1 MFDQSVNL
9 FLHSNRQSIKNYR
22 DEKAK
27 DKSSGLSGLER
38 SLHCKAHWA
47 VLQKSQVRF
56 LAPNGVSQTSVTSVS
71 GESKS
76 SFGFQ
81 VQCTHVLD
89 IQTFIKNKK
98 EKYIKIIHKI
108 LDSQHQCSV
117 EWYERYASKNHNSDL
132 GI

>member
-9 FLHSNRQSIKNYR
+9 LLHSNSKSIKNYR
-22 DEKAK
+22 EEKAK
-27 DKSSGLSGLER
+27 DKSSGLSGLVR
-38 SLHCKAHWA
+38 HTGQSCRKPRLGSLHPH
-47 VLQKSQVRF
+47 
-56 LAPNGVSQTSVTSVS
+56 GVSQTSVPSVP
-71 GESKS
+71 GDSKS
-76 SFGFQ
+76 SFGVQ

-98 EKYIKIIHKI
+98 KKYVKIIHKM

-117 EWYERYASKNHNSDL
+117 EWYERYVSKKHNSDL